1 MKTLRLTR
9 AESAAYAN
17 GERRFWRKVKP
28 QPKDLLSPWPKANS
42 CVCWEDFTMPQEQHY
57 WISSFCPYGKLGDR
71 IELAE
76 NQGGRLATISIT
88 TITAI
93 TVERRAGKWGW
104 LVEVG
109 A

>member
-9 AESAAYAN
+9 AESTAYAN
-17 GERRFWRKVKP
+17 GERRFWRKVNP

-57 WISSFCPYGKLGDR
+57 WISSFCHYGRPGDR
-71 IELAE
+71 IRIKSTGHPLGEF
-76 NQGGRLATISIT
+76 SD

-93 TVERRAGKWGW
+93 TVENRGGKWGW